1 MDIRHLIDIIDF
13 TPAEIDELIA
23 TAEDIIENPAK
34 YQDVCAHKQLATLFF
49 EPSTRTRLSFESA
62 MLGLGGVP
70 FVNGNFVYYLTSYL
84 PVLCVAAVA
93 STPVGV
99 KAFRRLPVKIKEIAG
114 VLLVLAGLVVCTA
127 YLVDGTYNP
136 FLYFRF

>member
-49 EPSTRTRLSFESA
+49 EPSTRTRLSF
-62 MLGLGGVP
+62 
-70 FVNGNFVYYLTSYL
+70 
-84 PVLCVAAVA
+84 
-93 STPVGV
+93 
-99 KAFRRLPVKIKEIAG
+99 
-114 VLLVLAGLVVCTA
+114 
-127 YLVDGTYNP
+127 
-136 FLYFRF
+136 